1 MRINKCFSCSLFV
14 NCFANSLNKT
24 ELMKLEKHKIR
35 KVFNKGEVIYT
46 ENKNADNLFTLIEGD
61 VKLEHVDDLRT
72 PVILRIAHGSE
83 IIGLEAMMP
92 RRKYLISATAET
104 ETLCC
109 IVSSSFINETV
120 IKNKAACSILL
131 NEIQNDHERVMGY
144 YLVMVLG
151 NSKAKLALAL
161 TSLADNTNNVKYLKE
176 EIALM
181 TGLTRETISRM
192 LSELNQLGIIQTKNR
207 YVKLIKLNELKKLIN
222 SHKNS
227 VN

>member
-1 MRINKCFSCSLFV
+1 
-14 NCFANSLNKT
+14 
-24 ELMKLEKHKIR
+24 
-35 KVFNKGEVIYT
+35 
-46 ENKNADNLFTLIEGD
+46 
-61 VKLEHVDDLRT
+61 
-72 PVILRIAHGSE
+72 
-83 IIGLEAMMP
+83 
-92 RRKYLISATAET
+92 
-104 ETLCC
+104 
-109 IVSSSFINETV
+109 
-120 IKNKAACSILL
+120 
-131 NEIQNDHERVMGY
+131 MGY

>member
-1 MRINKCFSCSLFV
+1 
-14 NCFANSLNKT
+14 
-24 ELMKLEKHKIR
+24 
-35 KVFNKGEVIYT
+35 
-46 ENKNADNLFTLIEGD
+46 
-61 VKLEHVDDLRT
+61 
-72 PVILRIAHGSE
+72 
-83 IIGLEAMMP
+83 
-92 RRKYLISATAET
+92 
-104 ETLCC
+104 
-109 IVSSSFINETV
+109 
-120 IKNKAACSILL
+120 
-131 NEIQNDHERVMGY
+131 
-144 YLVMVLG
+144 MVLG